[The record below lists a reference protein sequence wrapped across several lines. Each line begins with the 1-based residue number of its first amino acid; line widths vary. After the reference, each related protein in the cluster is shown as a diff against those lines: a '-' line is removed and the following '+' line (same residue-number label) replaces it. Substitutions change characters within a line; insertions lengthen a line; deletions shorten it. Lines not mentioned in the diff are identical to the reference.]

1 LASIRWSGVAKQ
13 GAEQSQTPPKTLMKV
28 ISKAVTWGVT
38 DTDLMHLQVLV
49 LMDLLLV
56 LLLMGV
62 MLELES
68 WY

>member
-1 LASIRWSGVAKQ
+1 
-13 GAEQSQTPPKTLMKV
+13 MKV